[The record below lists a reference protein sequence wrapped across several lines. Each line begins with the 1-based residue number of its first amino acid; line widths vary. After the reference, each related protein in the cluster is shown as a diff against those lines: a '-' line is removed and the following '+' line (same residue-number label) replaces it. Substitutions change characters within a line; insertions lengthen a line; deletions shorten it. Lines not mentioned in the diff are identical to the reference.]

1 MAAITSAA
9 SAVVARPAFV
19 GKTESLRARAVAPA
33 APKRASVVT
42 FASAEETSR
51 RAALSTF
58 TVSARTPIHIAT
70 GVGRHD
76 RSASRGKR
84 APRPRRRRSSRA
96 RVRTTTDDVVT
107 GKQTLRIA
115 TATREISRRAIGAL
129 PVTPAYRS
137 TLDSS
142 PNLRP
147 PVSRS
152 PRSPPWPRTVTP
164 PTSGVPPPTP
174 PVRPRETQ
182 KVTTG
187 TDATISICPRRIE
200 SLSEPTRARARTAS
214 PRARSTA
221 VTSPSSQRE
230 SRDGCRARALASPVA
245 RRFRTRHE
253 RDCFG
258 TSRRHFFFF
267 LGETR
272 SGQIFFPRVFSPG
285 R

>member
-1 MAAITSAA
+1 MPPRTWATTPRATMQSICTIPASASPTVSYPHTHRVVKMAALTNASA
-9 SAVVARPAFV
+9 AVVARPVFV

-70 GVGRHD
+70 GAGRHD

-152 PRSPPWPRTVTP
+152 PRSLPWPRTVTP

-187 TDATISICPRRIE
+187 N
-200 SLSEPTRARARTAS
+200 ARPS
-214 PRARSTA
+214 RS
-221 VTSPSSQRE
+221 V
-230 SRDGCRARALASPVA
+230 
-245 RRFRTRHE
+245 
-253 RDCFG
+253 
-258 TSRRHFFFF
+258 
-267 LGETR
+267 
-272 SGQIFFPRVFSPG
+272 RVG
-285 R
+285 

>member
-1 MAAITSAA
+1 MCDRYQPVDRPTTTQGKPFSWPVGIRGTKTSRSLIRSVIPRNTVTMAALTQSLTFTGQR
-9 SAVVARPAFV
+9 VV
-19 GKTESLRARAVAPA
+19 SRAQQ

-70 GVGRHD
+70 GAGRHD

-96 RVRTTTDDVVT
+96 RVRTTTDDVVM

-152 PRSPPWPRTVTP
+152 PRSLPWPRTVTP

-187 TDATISICPRRIE
+187 TDARPS
-200 SLSEPTRARARTAS
+200 
-214 PRARSTA
+214 RS
-221 VTSPSSQRE
+221 V
-230 SRDGCRARALASPVA
+230 
-245 RRFRTRHE
+245 
-253 RDCFG
+253 
-258 TSRRHFFFF
+258 
-267 LGETR
+267 
-272 SGQIFFPRVFSPG
+272 RVG
-285 R
+285 